1 MMEKMEQ
8 HNNGNYEVLKN
19 RLQTQGTTLSQLVN
33 QFNEKRA
40 QVFGKSQNEVIA
52 KVNVHTEHRCT
63 PVDIAEIN
71 DLILMGYDVT
81 LGLKQTP
88 EISDMLLL
96 YRLTQTEHNFAIEA
110 VSIEDSFLTD
120 EHFTRAFK
128 ELFTYYQNAK
138 LVKVKRDH
146 HRLLIAFQ
154 IGQLTTD
161 LKVFRFEIGR
171 DNQIHYLDD
180 QGHHE
185 IYNTEQS
192 DIEWIQTTRNEH
204 ITGRHPHINI
214 LDTLFVETVGG
225 DLTVK
230 IENNTESGLGI
241 YSETVMDPHQLLSD
255 ADIHFA
261 QVSEFILLK
270 IRPHREKE
278 YRYLLFNRLTEQV
291 VRLDALGYACKLL
304 PEDHGLIFASGYA
317 LSSGEMRFF
326 NDHSNEMNFSHT
338 VHSPNG
344 EDVLYVFY
352 DRHEGAYLL
361 YSYSLI
367 EKDVTTPIFNH
378 GFSRFDDGK
387 LIMFRQ
393 NETDESTRVHAMRI
407 WQTPYLSQEQYEAES
422 RTDIPQFYRNHG
434 NADLVRG
441 ISDLNTIVQYT
452 HSEESTTSL
461 FEALVNYATRTKDLY
476 YWLGDLE
483 ASGIREQ
490 IDQII
495 STAADIID
503 EFAKYQSLKNSSK
516 ARITEFS
523 EKQQALITKIK
534 TTTTENAA
542 DFITLLSE
550 LKKLL
555 GALIS
560 LRQERYIDKKALS
573 EFEESLQQEQK
584 KLNEKLVEM
593 LQDENAFTP
602 FMIRIDGIYEA
613 LEETDRSIDL
623 AHLEEEA
630 SLIRDDLMLV
640 NEEVSIIETEDPT
653 KTTRIIDLTTNV
665 ISRLNALLA
674 TLKNQ
679 QKSIRSVEAEA
690 EFSAQFKLLTQ
701 AMETALSQINT
712 PEDAD
717 KQQARIIGMVEQLES
732 RFAEF
737 DQFLTEIYA
746 KRHEIVTIFENYKK
760 DQLNQYQRRIDNITK
775 AADISLK
782 SIANRVQNFESIDDL
797 NSFFMTDPLV
807 MKVRSLAENIRQ
819 LKDSVRADSIDA
831 KLKSLQDQ
839 SLRSL
844 RDNQDIFEDNG
855 AIIKLGQHRFS
866 VNQQSFD
873 LTLSHHEEHTAF
885 HITGTEFYEPVT
897 DQKFLE
903 LEKYAA
909 LEVPSESPNLYRGE
923 YLAYAIISSALR
935 QETPD
940 EVTGLLT
947 IDRLFKIH
955 QSGKLADLVTK
966 YSATKYREGYLRGV
980 HDHDTTK
987 ILNKILPIYQD
998 AGLLRLSQRARV
1010 LALLLLTTLE
1020 QSSLETL
1027 AANANDAKILFETF
1041 DEDDAMLSE
1050 QSYWKDKILDWQQNI
1065 DPVIT
1070 AQMAEYIIQILGDHE
1085 TILVSREANELA
1097 LEYHSFKESLALKE
1111 EHLSLLERFN
1121 RNETWLKAYCKH
1133 RQKTGDFVVEA
1144 AGILTLQ
1151 NLDSISFQ
1159 QSQFSL
1165 KYEIE
1170 GLLGQHPTIIDGNMT
1185 GTLDDFIIR
1194 GLDHETTIYPNYLQ
1208 YLQTRNHLIE
1218 TMHQR
1223 LDVNE
1228 LKAKPL
1234 TSFVRNKLITDSY
1247 LHLFGANFAKQMGAL
1262 GDDKRTDLMGL
1273 LLLISPPGYGKTTL
1287 VEYIANKMGL
1297 VFVKINCPS
1306 LGYDVTSLDPKDA
1319 PNATAA
1325 REIERLN
1332 FGLEMGSN
1340 VMLYLD
1346 DIQHT
1351 NPEFLQKF
1359 ISLSDGTRRIEG
1371 VWNGKPKTYDM
1382 RGKKFAII
1390 MAGNPY
1396 TESGEAFKVPDMLA
1410 NRADIYNLGDMLS
1423 DQKAVFELSY
1433 IENAMTSN
1441 RVLAPLATRNLNDLH
1456 LLVKEAQGHKLNPHD
1471 LEHPYSALEINEITG
1486 ILRHLLKVQE
1496 VLLKVNQQYILSA
1509 ATADQYRTEPPF
1521 LLQGSYRDMN
1531 KLTEKVVSA
1540 MSDGELQTLIDD
1552 HYIGEAQTL
1561 TTGAEENLLKLKELR
1576 GTLTSEEMQRWKE
1589 IKKRFS
1595 RHVELGSEDDST
1607 KQIANQLI
1615 AMRGGLQE
1623 IGSAIINLSYRPL
1636 KHAPKNDPNKNAE
1649 IINTIS
1655 LTESAYEKESDE

>member
-1 MMEKMEQ
+1 MEQ
-8 HNNGNYEVLKN
+8 NNSGNYDVLKN
-19 RLQTQGTTLSQLVN
+19 RLKTQGAALSALVD
-33 QFNEKRA
+33 QFNDKRS

-63 PVDIAEIN
+63 PIDIAEIN

-81 LGLKQTP
+81 LGLKQAP
-88 EISDMLLL
+88 EVSDMLLL
-96 YRLTQTEHNFAIEA
+96 YKLTHTEHNF
-110 VSIEDSFLTD
+110 SIEPVSLKDSFLTD
-120 EHFTRAFK
+120 ERFTRSFN
-128 ELFTYYQNAK
+128 ELFTYYKNAK
-138 LVKVKRDH
+138 LVKVKRDSN
-146 HRLLIAFQ
+146 RLFIAFQ

-171 DNQIHYLDD
+171 NNQIHYIDD
-180 QGHHE
+180 QGHNE
-185 IYNTEQS
+185 IYNSAQS

-241 YSETVMDPHQLLSD
+241 YSEEVMDKHQVLSD
-255 ADIHFA
+255 ADIHYA

-317 LSSGEMRFF
+317 LASGEMRFF
-326 NDHSNEMNFSHT
+326 QEHSNEMNFSHT
-338 VHSPNG
+338 IHSPNG

-352 DRHEGAYLL
+352 DRHEGSYLL

-367 EKDVTTPIFNH
+367 EKDVATPIFNH
-378 GFSRFDDGK
+378 GFSRFNDGK
-387 LIMFRQ
+387 LIMFRH
-393 NETDESTRVHAMRI
+393 NETDEATRVHAMRI
-407 WQTPYLSQEQYEAES
+407 WQTPYLSQEQYEAKS
-422 RTDIPQFYRNHG
+422 RSDIPQFYRNNG

-461 FEALVNYATRTKDLY
+461 FEALINYCTRTTDLY
-476 YWLGDLE
+476 YWLGDQE

-490 IDQII
+490 IEQII
-495 STAADIID
+495 ATAGDIIE
-503 EFAKYQSLKNSSK
+503 EFAKYQSLKSS
-516 ARITEFS
+516 TEERVALFA

-534 TTTTENAA
+534 TTATDNAA
-542 DFITLLSE
+542 DFIALLSE
-550 LKKLL
+550 LKKLMGTL
-555 GALIS
+555 MS
-560 LRQERYIDKKALS
+560 LRQERYVNKEKLA
-573 EFEESLQQEQK
+573 EFEETLQKEQET
-584 KLNEKLVEM
+584 LNEKLVEM
-593 LQDENAFTP
+593 LQDEAAFTP
-602 FMIRIDGIYEA
+602 FMSRIEAIYKA

-623 AHLEEEA
+623 AKLEDEA
-630 SLIRDDLMLV
+630 SIIRDDLMLV

-679 QKSIRSVEAEA
+679 QKSVRSVEAEA
-690 EFSAQFKLLTQ
+690 EFSSQFKLLTQ
-701 AMETALSQINT
+701 SMETALSQINT

-717 KQQARIIGMVEQLES
+717 KQQARIMGMVEKLES

-737 DQFLTEIYA
+737 DQFLAEIYA
-746 KRHEIVTIFENYKK
+746 KRNEIVTIFENYKK
-760 DQLNQYQRRIDNITK
+760 DQLNHYQRRIDNIVK

-782 SIANRVQNFESIDDL
+782 SIENRVQNFESIDEL
-797 NSFFMTDPLV
+797 NSYFITDPLV
-807 MKVRSLAENIRQ
+807 MKVRELTNNIRE

-873 LTLSHHEEHTAF
+873 LTLSKHDEKTAF

-897 DQKFLE
+897 DESFLK
-903 LEKYAA
+903 LEEYAS
-909 LEVPSESPNLYRGE
+909 LEIPSESPDLYRGE
-923 YLAYAIISSALR
+923 YLAYSIISSALK
-935 QETPD
+935 QKTPD
-940 EVTGLLT
+940 DVTGKLT
-947 IDRLFKIH
+947 LERLFSIL
-955 QSGKLADLVTK
+955 QDDKLADLVTK

-987 ILNKILPIYQD
+987 LLSAILPIYKD
-998 AGLLRLSQRARV
+998 AGLLRLSQRARM
-1010 LALLLLTTLE
+1010 LALLLITAQDAST
-1020 QSSLETL
+1020 LETL
-1027 AANANDAKILFETF
+1027 ISNAIDARVFF
-1041 DEDDAMLSE
+1041 DAFGEDEALLKE
-1050 QSYWKDKILDWQQNI
+1050 RAHWEEITQKWQPQL
-1065 DPVIT
+1065 DPVLK
-1070 AQMAEYIIQILGDHE
+1070 AQIAEYITQILGNHE
-1085 TILVSREANELA
+1085 AIFVSREANELA
-1097 LEYHSFKESLALKE
+1097 REYQSFKENLNLKE
-1111 EHLSLLERFN
+1111 EHLTPLERFE
-1121 RNETWLKAYCKH
+1121 RNEIWLKAYCK
-1133 RQKTGDFVVEA
+1133 QQEKSLDFVVET
-1144 AGILTLQ
+1144 AGIITLQ
-1151 NLDSISFQ
+1151 ALQAFKFQ

-1165 KYEIE
+1165 QYQVE
-1170 GLLGQHPTIIDGNMT
+1170 GLLGQHASIVNGKIQ
-1185 GTLDDFIIR
+1185 GTLDDFMIR
-1194 GLDHETTIYPNYLQ
+1194 GLHHETVVYPHYLQ
-1208 YLQTRNHLIE
+1208 YLESRNALIE

-1223 LDVNE
+1223 LDINE
-1228 LKAKPL
+1228 LKARPL

-1247 LHLFGANFAKQMGAL
+1247 LHLFGANFAKQMGTL
-1262 GDDKRTDLMGL
+1262 GENRRTDLMGL

-1287 VEYIANKMGL
+1287 VEYIASKMGL

-1306 LGYDVTSLDPKDA
+1306 LGHEVTSLDPKDA

-1351 NPEFLQKF
+1351 HPEFLQKF
-1359 ISLSDGTRRIEG
+1359 ISLSDGTRRIDG

-1423 DQKAVFELSY
+1423 DQKSVFELSY

-1441 RVLAPLATRNLNDLH
+1441 RILAPLATRNLNDLY
-1456 LLVKEAQGHKLNPHD
+1456 LLVKEAEGHKINPND
-1471 LEHPYSALEINEITG
+1471 LEYPYSALEINEIVG
-1486 ILRHLLKVQE
+1486 ILRHLLKIQE

-1509 ATADQYRTEPPF
+1509 ATADHYRTEPPF

-1540 MSDGELQTLIDD
+1540 MTEEELQVLIDD
-1552 HYIGEAQTL
+1552 HYLGEAQTL

-1576 GTLTSEEMQRWKE
+1576 GTLTATETERWEE

-1595 RHVELGSEDDST
+1595 RNVELGNEDDPQL
-1607 KQIANQLI
+1607 QIANQLI
-1615 AMRGGLQE
+1615 AMRGGLQD
-1623 IGSAIINLSYRPL
+1623 IGSAISNLSKSDQKIL
-1636 KHAPKNDPNKNAE
+1636 IKNLACEEKDIAD
-1649 IINTIS
+1649 NT
-1655 LTESAYEKESDE
+1655 